1 MAIRSIAAQ
10 IIGLIGMAIPWSL
23 HAMDFNYDPKVF
35 AFLPA
40 WCKYTPVWSSSAPG
54 LNAEEHQRLNRLM
67 GPQNFKH
74 VHHYCA
80 GLFLMT
86 RALYFE
92 RTKTGRDTA
101 LTLSLGEYDYVLAR
115 VERTFPLIPEILTKK
130 GETLVLLGRADA
142 MVPLHQAIELKP
154 DYWPAY
160 VALSDYFAAFGNVEE
175 ARKWLQKGL
184 EAAPNTQALA
194 RRLAELD
201 KNPKNV
207 ASKNAAPRH

>member
-40 WCKYTPVWSSSAPG
+40 WCKYTPVWNSTAPG
-54 LNAEEHQRLNRLM
+54 LDSKEGQRLERLM
-67 GPQNFKH
+67 GPQNFRH

-92 RTKTGRDTA
+92 KTRAGRDTA
-101 LTLSLGEYDYVLAR
+101 LRQSLGEYDYVLAR

-130 GETLVLLGRADA
+130 GETLVLLGRAEA
-142 MVPLHQAIELKP
+142 MAPLHQAIELKS

-160 VALSDYFAAFGNVEE
+160 VALSDFFANVGNVEE
-175 ARKWLQKGL
+175 ARNWLRKGL
-184 EAAPNTQALA
+184 EAAPTAQALA
-194 RRLAELD
+194 RRLAELE
-201 KNPKNV
+201 KNPKTV
-207 ASKNAAPRH
+207 APKHAAPKH